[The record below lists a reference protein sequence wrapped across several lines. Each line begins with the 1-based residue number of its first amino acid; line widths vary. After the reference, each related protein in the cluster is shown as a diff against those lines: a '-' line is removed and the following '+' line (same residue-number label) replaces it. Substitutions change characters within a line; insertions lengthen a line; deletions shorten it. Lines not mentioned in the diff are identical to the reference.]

1 MRRVSE
7 EKKVPKKPKAPAEF
21 LSETQIRA
29 EVKAPSGGY
38 FFFGEEDYLKRHYV
52 EQMRLAALADSPIP
66 EMNEIALDEESYT
79 PETLSDAISAFP
91 LMGSHRFVSL
101 RLPALPEK
109 KEGELDRLTEDVDYR
124 RFADRYERAFSA
136 DGGEFRLLLDLC
148 CGTGSLSL
156 EMSKRGYEMIAADG
170 SESMLMQ
177 AREKCADLPVPP
189 LFLLQDAAA
198 LDLYGTVDAAFC
210 SLEGINYLSPATL
223 DRLLGRLFLFIRPGG
238 LFLFDL
244 RTPDYLKGLDGDTF
258 VDEDDDVFCLW
269 RADFDD
275 ELGALVYGMDLFS
288 REGGL
293 WRRSR
298 EEHVEYAHSPA
309 FLSGLLEKHGFT
321 DLKLEEEDDRLHV
334 QCRRSAR

>member
-1 MRRVSE
+1 MSCYD
-7 EKKVPKKPKAPAEF
+7 
-21 LSETQIRA
+21 S
-29 EVKAPSGGY
+29 
-38 FFFGEEDYLKRHYV
+38 
-52 EQMRLAALADSPIP
+52 LAVL
-66 EMNEIALDEESYT
+66 Y
-79 PETLSDAISAFP
+79 
-91 LMGSHRFVSL
+91 
-101 RLPALPEK
+101 
-109 KEGELDRLTEDVDYR
+109 DRLTLDVDYGE
-124 RFADRYERAFSA
+124 FADRYEEAFRE
-136 DGGEFRLLLDLC
+136 DGGEFHLLLDLC
-148 CGTGSLSL
+148 CGTGSLSR
-156 EMSKRGYEMIAADG
+156 EMTLRGYEMISVDS
-170 SESMLMQ
+170 SEQMLME
-177 AREKCADLPVPP
+177 AREKCSALPVPP
-189 LFLLQDAAA
+189 LFLQQDVTE

-309 FLSGLLEKHGFT
+309 FLSGLLEKHGFA

-334 QCRRSAR
+334 QCRRSVQ